1 MKTTAKVIIAVII
14 AFVMAM
20 PLCAAAATMGNEDVI
35 KLVKAGVSE
44 TLILSSIDSSETQFD
59 TSADALIKL
68 KQAGV
73 SDMIIQRML
82 TKKTG
87 LAVQPVASDKGAACK
102 LATSENLQAIM
113 DGNKQVNIGYRQADI
128 DEDISAGSTIASFF
142 TLGIAPEKGTVSA
155 RISGSRAANRIK
167 SKTPTFLDLATIE
180 GQLPDD
186 VFALVRLEVKGDDR
200 ILIIGE
206 ASASVFGGYKGRSK
220 FKEGAQIP
228 LKLEKM
234 QSNFTYNGDLMD
246 IYRGIPASPLAPGE
260 YALLYGE
267 FIFDFGVDP

>member
-1 MKTTAKVIIAVII
+1 MLKNGFLSILMIKTIGFLIVGVFRENNRESIMKITAKAIITMTI

-20 PLCAAAATMGNEDVI
+20 PLCASAPMSNEDVI

-44 TLILSSIDSSETQFD
+44 ALVLSSIDSSETQFD

-68 KQAGV
+68 KQAGI

-87 LAVQPVASDKGAACK
+87 LVIQPVISDKGATCK

-113 DGNKQVNIGYRQADI
+113 DGNKQVNLGYRQADI
-128 DEDISAGSTIASFF
+128 DEDVSAGSTIASFF

-155 RISGSRAANRIK
+155 RISGNRAINRIK
-167 SKTPTFLDLATIE
+167 SRTPTFLDLATIE

-186 VFALVRLEVKGDDR
+186 VFALVKLEVKGDDR

-206 ASASVFGGYKGRSK
+206 SSASVFGGYKVQRRR
-220 FKEGAQIP
+220 ANP
-228 LKLEKM
+228 LK
-234 QSNFTYNGDLMD
+234 
-246 IYRGIPASPLAPGE
+246 A
-260 YALLYGE
+260 
-267 FIFDFGVDP
+267 